1 MMYAPKNRN
10 KKNDTFSLLLQIFHH
25 YHHHWMSSSRP
36 QGYCLPSDIYS
47 RTYTFFFSK
56 DIIYC
61 IRLLLV
67 QPVFLTKQILFFYV
81 VSISFVLKILS
92 QQLDLANNVLLLLAG
107 HTSVY
112 KKFSWW
118 AQWSAVRCPLGNIL
132 SISFGTQLSCEFE

>member
-1 MMYAPKNRN
+1 MHLKTETRKMTHFHFCCEFFIIIIITGCQAVGRKAIACLLIYIQGRIHF
-10 KKNDTFSLLLQIFHH
+10 FS
-25 YHHHWMSSSRP
+25 
-36 QGYCLPSDIYS
+36 
-47 RTYTFFFSK
+47 SK

-92 QQLDLANNVLLLLAG
+92 QQLDLANNVLLLLLAG